1 VEMVYVKERYYGTS
15 GSYADDIAIVLLQN
29 KISYRHGVK
38 GGVSPICIDWNGDFN
53 VANGIKGKVGL

>member
-1 VEMVYVKERYYGTS
+1 MVYVKERYYGTS

-29 KISYRHGVK
+29 KISYRNGVA
-38 GGVSPICIDWNGDFN
+38 PICIDWNGDFN